1 MLSTRLAILLF
12 ALPLT
17 AAAQDAA
24 RARGEEIARTKCDTC
39 HTLRN
44 AGKPVVGLLAGGKT
58 FGTTAAHN
66 LTPDPSG
73 ISYFDEKLFFDALRK
88 GQVGARKLK
97 PLMTPVVKN
106 LSDDDL
112 RAVFAYLKTIPPV
125 QHRVDNTEPPTL
137 CKLCKQR
144 HGAGDRN

>member
-1 MLSTRLAILLF
+1 MLCTRLIILLF
-12 ALPLT
+12 TFALSAL
-17 AAAQDAA
+17 AQDSVL
-24 RARGEEIARTKCDTC
+24 ARGEQIARTKCDTC

-44 AGKPVVGLLAGGKT
+44 AGKPVVGFLAGGKV
-58 FGTTAAHN
+58 FGTVAAHN

-73 ISYFDEKLFFDALRK
+73 ISYFDEKLFFEALRESK
-88 GQVGARKLK
+88 VGARKLK
-97 PLMTPVVKN
+97 PVMLPVVKN

-112 RAVFAYLKTIPPV
+112 RALFAYLKTIPPV
-125 QHRVDNTEPPTL
+125 QHRVDNTEPLTF

>member
-1 MLSTRLAILLF
+1 MFSMRFAVLLAF
-12 ALPLT
+12 ALS
-17 AAAQDAA
+17 AFAQDDPVL
-24 RARGEEIARTKCDTC
+24 ARGEQIARTKCDTC

-44 AGKPVVGLLAGGKT
+44 AGKPVVGFLAGGKV
-58 FGTTAAHN
+58 FGTVAAHN

-73 ISYFDEKLFFDALRK
+73 ISYFDEKLFFDALRNNK
-88 GQVGARKLK
+88 VGARKLK
-97 PLMTPVVKN
+97 PIMTPVVKN

-112 RAVFAYLKTIPPV
+112 RALFAYLKTIPPV
-125 QHRVDNTEPPTL
+125 QHRVDNTEPPTF

>member
-1 MLSTRLAILLF
+1 MLGTRLIILLIAF
-12 ALPLT
+12 ALPAL
-17 AAAQDAA
+17 AQDADL
-24 RARGEEIARTKCDTC
+24 ARGEEIARTKCDTC

-44 AGKPVVGLLAGGKT
+44 AGKPVVGFLAGGKV
-58 FGTTAAHN
+58 FGSVASHN

-73 ISYFDEKLFFDALRK
+73 IPYFDEKLFFEALRESK
-88 GQVGARKLK
+88 VGARKLK
-97 PLMTPVVKN
+97 PVMLPVVKR

-112 RAVFAYLKTIPPV
+112 RALFAYLKTIPPV
-125 QHRVDNTEPPTL
+125 RHRVDNTEPPTF

>member
-1 MLSTRLAILLF
+1 MLGTRLIILLIAF
-12 ALPLT
+12 ALPAL
-17 AAAQDAA
+17 AQDADL
-24 RARGEEIARTKCDTC
+24 ARGEEIARTKCDTC

-44 AGKPVVGLLAGGKT
+44 AGKPVVGFLAGGKV
-58 FGTTAAHN
+58 FGSVASHN

-73 ISYFDEKLFFDALRK
+73 IPYFDEKLFFEALRESK
-88 GQVGARKLK
+88 VGARKLK
-97 PLMTPVVKN
+97 PVMLPVVKN

-112 RAVFAYLKTIPPV
+112 RALFAYLKTIPPV
-125 QHRVDNTEPPTL
+125 RHRVDNTEPPTF